1 MKTFIRVWMKKKEK
15 KVVYWLLIKKSKDN
29 RTRQAMRS
37 FRLNRKEKLGQCFFN
52 SNHFINI
59 SKIDILSFLFVYTFF
74 LFILRERKEKH
85 TFLFIRIPNHQELTN
100 FGHKIDF
107 LLCFNGFFPFLI
119 NDELGSFQDSD
130 RVFLS
135 CIRDFM

>member
-1 MKTFIRVWMKKKEK
+1 MNGIELFIKARARKQKNHVKSSAGKTEIHKNWTKNEDLHSSLNEKEREIGC
-15 KVVYWLLIKKSKDN
+15 LLIINKKKSKDN

-74 LFILRERKEKH
+74 LFILREGKEKH
-85 TFLFIRIPNHQELTN
+85 TIFIY
-100 FGHKIDF
+100 
-107 LLCFNGFFPFLI
+107 
-119 NDELGSFQDSD
+119 
-130 RVFLS
+130 
-135 CIRDFM
+135 